1 MYSIDKSMVCEV
13 LLRTSK
19 TPASASQKKPYG
31 EDIVLERVSKGDQG
45 NHGIL

>member
-1 MYSIDKSMVCEV
+1 MYSIDKSMACEV

-31 EDIVLERVSKGDQG
+31 LSIGTEE
-45 NHGIL
+45 